1 MTTLRQIIIDAFREG
16 NLIASGETPD
26 ADQFDEGLR
35 KLQRIITGTYGYVIG
50 ERLQPLN
57 FGSLG
62 LTNAYAK
69 REDYDDFITS
79 SYVPSN
85 VRLMLNNEGVTTV
98 FLPPKPMD
106 GAMFGVVDVAGNL
119 ATNTLTVNG
128 NGRAIEG
135 GSSLLL
141 DTNNLRKD
149 WFYREDL
156 GDWVAISDLDADSLV
171 PFPEEF
177 DDYFITMLA
186 MRIAPQF
193 GIETR
198 QETMTYLM
206 NLRSRLRS
214 RYTQGRT
221 VEPPLAL
228 ERMDGTTFGF
238 YDKDFEYGYVR

>member
-1 MTTLRQIIIDAFREG
+1 MTTLRQIIVDAFREG
-16 NLIASGETPD
+16 NLIPSGEVPED
-26 ADQFDEGLR
+26 SEFDEALR
-35 KLQRIITGTYGYVIG
+35 KLTGIIKGTYGYVIG

-69 REDYDDFITS
+69 RDDVDDFITTT
-79 SYVPSN
+79 YVPSN
-85 VRLMLNNEGVTTV
+85 IRLMLNNEGPVSV

-128 NGRAIEG
+128 NGRNIEDA
-135 GSSLLL
+135 SSVTLN
-141 DTNNLRKD
+141 TNSLQKE

-156 GDWVAISDLDADSLV
+156 GNWVAISGLTADSLV
-171 PFPEEF
+171 PFPEDF
-177 DDYFITMLA
+177 DDYFVTMLA

-198 QETMTYLM
+198 QETMSYLT
-206 NLRSRLRS
+206 NLKSRLRARYAQS
-214 RYTQGRT
+214 RVVG
-221 VEPPLAL
+221 VPLAL